1 MVNHEPISAIRSK
14 IMASVRQVNTKPEMA
29 VRRAAHALGYRFRIN
44 RKDLPG
50 SPDVVFPRHKKVI
63 FVHGCF
69 WHRHDGC
76 RHTTTPRT
84 RAEFWQEK
92 FRRNKE
98 RDASVE
104 SKLEAMG
111 WSVAIVWGCET
122 IDTFSLR
129 KKLVSFLS

>member
-1 MVNHEPISAIRSK
+1 MVNDEPISAVRSK

-29 VRRAAHALGYRFRIN
+29 VRRVAHALGYRFRIN

-50 SPDVVFPRHKKVI
+50 SPDVVFPRRKKVV

-69 WHRHDGC
+69 WHRHAGC
-76 RHTTTPRT
+76 KHATTPRT
-84 RAEFWQEK
+84 RADFWQEK

-98 RDASVE
+98 RDALAE

-111 WSVAIVWGCET
+111 WSVVIVWGCET
-122 IDTFSLR
+122 RDAVSLG
-129 KKLVSFLS
+129 KKLISFLS